1 MAKKNNYGLIIIL
14 FVLVTS
20 TLGVF
25 QFISVKKFSVKLVV
39 AMDSGV
45 PYQEVVTVDDNS
57 TALMALSK
65 LMNVQVEN
73 ESIKCVGNL
82 CNEGNNS
89 WITMTQEGLMINPYT
104 YKLSNDELIYFMYFT
119 NGTNPLTD
127 TNKSEKDIEAI
138 KGLIKLS

>member
-20 TLGVF
+20 MLGVF
-25 QFISVKKFSVKLVV
+25 QFINVKKFSVKLVV

-89 WITMTQEGLMINPYT
+89 WITMTQEGRMINPYT

-138 KGLIKLS
+138 KGLLKLS

>member
-25 QFISVKKFSVKLVV
+25 QFISVKKFTVNLVV

-89 WITMTQEGLMINPYT
+89 WITMTQGGIMINPYT

-127 TNKSEKDIEAI
+127 TNKSEKDREA
-138 KGLIKLS
+138 LMELLKLS

>member
-20 TLGVF
+20 MLGVF

-39 AMDSGV
+39 AMNSRDV
-45 PYQEVVTVDDNS
+45 YQEVVTVDNNS

-73 ESIKCVGNL
+73 ESINCVGNL

-89 WITMTQEGLMINPYT
+89 WITMTQGGIMINPYT

-119 NGTNPLTD
+119 NETNPLTD
-127 TNKSEKDIEAI
+127 NNQSEKDIEAI
-138 KGLIKLS
+138 RELLKLS